1 MVNRVTLL
9 GRLGQDV
16 ELKYTPNGTPVARLN
31 VATDASY
38 KNKDGAIVEKTDWHR
53 VIVFQ
58 RSAENCAGFLAKGS
72 LVYVEGSLSTR
83 KWRDQQGVDRYTT
96 EVTARRVK
104 FLDRRREDK
113 VPEAV
118 PPDHPEFDD
127 FDPATASYPL
137 GIDDMRD

>member
-16 ELKYTPNGTPVARLN
+16 ELKYTPTGIPVARLN

-38 KNKDGAIVEKTDWHR
+38 KNRDGAIVEKTDWHR

-58 RSAENCAGFLAKGS
+58 RSAENCASFLAKGS

-104 FLDRRREDK
+104 FLDRKREDK
-113 VPEAV
+113 ALEPAPSE
-118 PPDHPEFDD
+118 HPELDD
-127 FDPATASYPL
+127 FDPAMVSYAL